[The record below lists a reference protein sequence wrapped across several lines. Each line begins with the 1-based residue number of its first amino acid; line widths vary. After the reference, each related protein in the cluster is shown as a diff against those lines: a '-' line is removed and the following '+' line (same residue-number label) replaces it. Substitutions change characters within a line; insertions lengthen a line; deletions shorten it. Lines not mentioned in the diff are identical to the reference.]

1 MPLCISI
8 KMGTSIVVYRIAS
21 ANKGKLFS
29 MPTDVDE
36 QRRRVSS
43 KDWAYTVPVD
53 FIPDSSHHGLSKVY
67 IPLTEDYKKQLAKC
81 MWNNGHITML
91 PIKEPS
97 LVQ

>member
-1 MPLCISI
+1 
-8 KMGTSIVVYRIAS
+8 MGTSIVVYRIAS

-29 MPTDVDE
+29 MPADVDE

-53 FIPDSSHHGLSKVY
+53 FIPDSSHHGLSKVAHLLKTTRNNLRNVY
-67 IPLTEDYKKQLAKC
+67 KC